1 MNNWLPCPRAQYL
14 SPSGRERKRKKRRNG
29 RQRNIVAE
37 LGSMKMIRG
46 LGHLAHLSPRNLRKQ
61 VVGVAM
67 LLHSAILA
75 LGLPEE
81 VATSKDLRLC
91 LTVLYKPA
99 CMV

>member
-1 MNNWLPCPRAQYL
+1 M
-14 SPSGRERKRKKRRNG
+14 
-29 RQRNIVAE
+29 AE